1 MGRLKEL
8 AEIYLQRKIKSE
20 REKFRNQ
27 NADYVFNQKKQIW
40 YHMMDAI
47 DGTETQTE
55 ETLKDK
61 QEQKEEESL

>member
-8 AEIYLQRKIKSE
+8 AQIYLKRKIESE

-47 DGTETQTE
+47 DGSGSQADE
-55 ETLKDK
+55 EMNRS
-61 QEQKEEESL
+61 EQKEEEVL